1 MPLTSV
7 HCAARGWL
15 RASPLKSYTL
25 TLFSVIDMDIAFLFS
40 PKCSFQ
46 EEGFM
51 INLVFLE
58 KGS

>member
-7 HCAARGWL
+7 HCAERGWL
-15 RASPLKSYTL
+15 RASPLKSCTL

-46 EEGFM
+46 EGFM
-51 INLVFLE
+51 INLVLLE